1 LERHEY
7 EMQRMREDPW
17 YRQLYRMER
26 GLRLDQYVDRTYVEE
41 KETGMGTRP
50 YDYLNPDYRAY
61 MDHGRGFKLTLTLG
75 EALVGTFWNN
85 FDPKY
90 YEDLV
95 RKLEEEKRREEELRK
110 QEEARRAEEE
120 RMRARRKSS
129 GGIFGILKRIF
140 NFSWW
145 W

>member
-1 LERHEY
+1 MERHEY

-75 EALVGTFWNN
+75 EALVGTFWN
-85 FDPKY
+85 FDPRY

-110 QEEARRAEEE
+110 QEEIRRAEEE

-140 NFSWW
+140 NFGWW